1 MLQNLFWVFVID
13 VHINGH
19 CQSVEIGGTRRV
31 RLIGND
37 CCVINGH
44 SKKDFLLGIFGGFS
58 RPVWWPPIP
67 WERCP
72 VAIARVKNVIWC
84 HVPLHFIIIIA
95 LCHHHWSS
103 SSATKKIS
111 PESSSLRLPSS
122 QTSCQDRTSVGSE
135 PGKYGKYHYPHI
147 KVTVR
152 RKKGKTKVYRYLTNE
167 KSDLQNVIFLHRS
180 FLSNWIYTDIS
191 VISVTFCNSD
201 GELDALSRSRQ
212 GRWEEEIML
221 ICHIHSLHCP
231 FNGILDILKFLNQKS
246 SAEAC

>member
-1 MLQNLFWVFVID
+1 MDIQRKFFLWEFLVDFQDLFD
-13 VHINGH
+13 D
-19 CQSVEIGGTRRV
+19 
-31 RLIGND
+31 LP
-37 CCVINGH
+37 
-44 SKKDFLLGIFGGFS
+44 FLES
-58 RPVWWPPIP
+58 DA
-67 WERCP
+67 P

-152 RKKGKTKVYRYLTNE
+152 RKKGKTKDIWPTKN
-167 KSDLQNVIFLHRS
+167 
-180 FLSNWIYTDIS
+180 LSNDETQKINLAWVSQLVHQRD
-191 VISVTFCNSD
+191 VRPDLNVK
-201 GELDALSRSRQ
+201 LKHWRSQ
-212 GRWEEEIML
+212 
-221 ICHIHSLHCP
+221 
-231 FNGILDILKFLNQKS
+231 
-246 SAEAC
+246 

>member
-1 MLQNLFWVFVID
+1 MSLMDIQRKFFFWEFLVDFQDLFD
-13 VHINGH
+13 D
-19 CQSVEIGGTRRV
+19 
-31 RLIGND
+31 LP
-37 CCVINGH
+37 
-44 SKKDFLLGIFGGFS
+44 FLES
-58 RPVWWPPIP
+58 DA
-67 WERCP
+67 P

-180 FLSNWIYTDIS
+180 FLSN
-191 VISVTFCNSD
+191 
-201 GELDALSRSRQ
+201 
-212 GRWEEEIML
+212 
-221 ICHIHSLHCP
+221 
-231 FNGILDILKFLNQKS
+231 
-246 SAEAC
+246 